1 MNAHE
6 ATMLVAA
13 LIFCAAQS
21 ALILTLCKIGERNRK
36 IELADLFG
44 G

>member
-21 ALILTLCKIGERNRK
+21 VLILTLCKIGEKNRQK
-36 IELADLFG
+36 ELADLWG

>member
-21 ALILTLCKIGERNRK
+21 ALILTLCKIGEENRK
-36 IELADLFG
+36 KELADLFG

>member
-21 ALILTLCKIGERNRK
+21 ALILTLCKIGEKNRK
-36 IELADLFG
+36 KELDDIFG